1 MNCKECSKKF
11 TTFVFS
17 RRWFLLK
24 KIWKFVNYFLQPQA
38 HWNYDKIKN
47 HGYESFCLTNSKIV
61 EKVILKVRFDL
72 DIWYNFSITS
82 SKSSPFFSSISEE
95 SENDSDEGS
104 GRRGSLAPPSGRF
117 SSGGGSGGS
126 GGGAAELAGVPGDGH
141 EKENLLPNDQSDSI
155 YLTN

>member
-1 MNCKECSKKF
+1 MQ
-11 TTFVFS
+11 
-17 RRWFLLK
+17 
-24 KIWKFVNYFLQPQA
+24 KICYL
-38 HWNYDKIKN
+38 HDKGLIF
-47 HGYESFCLTNSKIV
+47 ESFRLTNSKIV

-117 SSGGGSGGS
+117 SGGGGGS
-126 GGGAAELAGVPGDGH
+126 GGAAELAGVPGDGH
-141 EKENLLPNDQSDSI
+141 EKENILPNDQSDSI